1 MVWRHARG
9 LLVCPGAGR
18 MQVGEAQGAV
28 VVEEAPD
35 PLVGGFA
42 EQYHVP
48 TTGLI
53 GSGMGA

>member
-1 MVWRHARG
+1 
-9 LLVCPGAGR
+9 

-53 GSGMGA
+53 GSGMGR